1 MRFAGSLC
9 LIILGLI
16 VISFQAAGSPAT
28 VRSGS
33 LDAAKPLI
41 QEEFTGYG
49 KTVKEAETD
58 AITNSC
64 QWLEEHA
71 GLGWSPDAQYLR
83 LHNMIR
89 SEGEPTDEVFEHAGP
104 MKVVKMKLTITTDQ
118 ARAIQKQAQQ
128 QRMKSRQWLSLLGL
142 GGLLCLLGVVGGYLR
157 LQEATKGYCTRQLRI
172 AAIGVIIVIVLG
184 LCVIG

>member
-9 LIILGLI
+9 LIVLGLI
-16 VISFQAAGSPAT
+16 VVSFQASGQPAP
-28 VRSGS
+28 VRSGKTE
-33 LDAAKPLI
+33 AAKPLI

-64 QWLEEHA
+64 QWLEEHG

-83 LHNMIR
+83 AHNMIR
-89 SEGEPTDEVFEHAGP
+89 SEGEPTDEIFEHAGP
-104 MKVVKMKLTITTDQ
+104 MKVVKMKLTITTEQ

-142 GGLLCLLGVVGGYLR
+142 GGLVCLLGVVGGYLR
-157 LQEATKGYCTRQLRI
+157 LEEATKGYYTRRLRI
-172 AAIGVIIVIVLG
+172 AAISLFILIALG